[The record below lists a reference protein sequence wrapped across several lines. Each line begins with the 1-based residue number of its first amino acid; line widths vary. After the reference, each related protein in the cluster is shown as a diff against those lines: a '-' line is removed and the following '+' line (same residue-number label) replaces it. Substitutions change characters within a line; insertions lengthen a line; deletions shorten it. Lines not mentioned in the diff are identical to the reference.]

1 MFLLHLSGENV
12 DQQKNEENLLFI
24 IFAVHI
30 DGHGKSQPCGM
41 FYDGNCSTLFSIL
54 IRIRMDLE
62 WSCI

>member
-41 FYDGNCSTLFSIL
+41 FYDGPVVHGYYKLRSFIFVVF
-54 IRIRMDLE
+54 
-62 WSCI
+62 